1 MWLRRRRASDP
12 LRSCP
17 LCHGPFTC
25 PISWEP
31 SDDEHWLIVMRCG
44 DCGCWYELTVGNE
57 RARQLDRELD
67 VDQRAIRRG
76 LEAMDR
82 ERMAAEIE
90 GFVTALGRDLIDP
103 ADFAP
108 R

>member
-1 MWLRRRRASDP
+1 MWFRRRRPSDS

-17 LCHGPFTC
+17 LCHGRFPC
-25 PISWEP
+25 PITWEP
-31 SDDEHWLIVMRCG
+31 SDETHWLIAMRCG
-44 DCGCWYELTVGNE
+44 DCGSWYELTVSNE
-57 RARQLDRELD
+57 RAKQFDRELD

-90 GFVTALGRDLIDP
+90 GFVTALGRDLID
-103 ADFAP
+103 ATDFAP